1 MVEVRKDVVA
11 ETGGQKAR
19 RRKAGDRWWE
29 ETDLAEAKA
38 DPATRMD
45 SVVVEGRSSGA
56 HMKFPR
62 VALPGQS
69 EGREVSAAGKIRRE
83 SDRKDKARKVEAR
96 REKLDEQENRTEPSE
111 LGGEINERAAAV
123 DAGDTRVTIEEPV
136 QRGIETGRV
145 EDSRGTKKGEVTGQ
159 LG

>member
-1 MVEVRKDVVA
+1 L
-11 ETGGQKAR
+11 T
-19 RRKAGDRWWE
+19 
-29 ETDLAEAKA
+29 EAKA

-45 SVVVEGRSSGA
+45 SVVVEGRSSWA

-69 EGREVSAAGKIRRE
+69 EGREVSATGEIRRE

-96 REKLDEQENRTEPSE
+96 REKLDKHENRTEPSE

-123 DAGDTRVTIEEPV
+123 EAGDTRVTIEEPV
-136 QRGIETGRV
+136 QRGIETGGV
-145 EDSRGTKKGEVTGQ
+145 EDCRGTEKRKVTGQ